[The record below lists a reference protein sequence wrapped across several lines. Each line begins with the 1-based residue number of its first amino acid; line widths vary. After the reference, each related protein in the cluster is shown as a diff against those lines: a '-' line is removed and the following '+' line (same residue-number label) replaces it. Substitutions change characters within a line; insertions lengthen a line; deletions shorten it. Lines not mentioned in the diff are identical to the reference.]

1 MVLKLVWLLF
11 ALGHRVTNGICGGR
25 PAVEGTNFLF
35 KPQ

>member
-1 MVLKLVWLLF
+1 MVLKLVGFCLLLVIVL
-11 ALGHRVTNGICGGR
+11 ATASGGGC